1 MVELLEERNQYKI
14 DIIQGKK
21 ALPISY
27 ADYS

>member
-14 DIIQGKK
+14 DIIQVKK
-21 ALPISY
+21 ALAISY